1 MPRLLEPRHSCFAW
15 KAAVLRE
22 ILRGGCRRR
31 TSRSFGAC
39 EHRSRPHAGCHAID
53 QLESPPR
60 RICDPARRVGGARR
74 GGGAAAAIE
83 TDTIDGFW
91 QETWW
96 ALSLMMTVGFV
107 GPEPLTTAGKV
118 ISAVLMVT
126 GFALLAT
133 VTATIASIFV
143 REEERPEERT
153 LQTLEKRV
161 LAEVREV
168 NERLRRLEERLDER
182 GGQESTPHR
191 R

>member
-1 MPRLLEPRHSCFAW
+1 
-15 KAAVLRE
+15 
-22 ILRGGCRRR
+22 
-31 TSRSFGAC
+31 
-39 EHRSRPHAGCHAID
+39 
-53 QLESPPR
+53 
-60 RICDPARRVGGARR
+60 
-74 GGGAAAAIE
+74 
-83 TDTIDGFW
+83 
-91 QETWW
+91 
-96 ALSLMMTVGFV
+96 MTVGFV

>member
-1 MPRLLEPRHSCFAW
+1 MSDAMRLISLSRRHVRFVIPLAGLM
-15 KAAVLRE
+15 VLV
-22 ILRGGCRRR
+22 
-31 TSRSFGAC
+31 A
-39 EHRSRPHAGCHAID
+39 
-53 QLESPPR
+53 
-60 RICDPARRVGGARR
+60 
-74 GGGAAAAIE
+74 GGAAAAIE
-83 TDTIDGFW
+83 SDTIDGFW
-91 QETWW
+91 QGAWW

-107 GPEPLTTAGKV
+107 GSEPLTTGGKV

-143 REEERPEERT
+143 REEERPEQHT
-153 LQTLEKRV
+153 LQTLENRV

>member
-1 MPRLLEPRHSCFAW
+1 MRLISWSRRHVRFVIPL
-15 KAAVLRE
+15 AALVVLV
-22 ILRGGCRRR
+22 
-31 TSRSFGAC
+31 A
-39 EHRSRPHAGCHAID
+39 
-53 QLESPPR
+53 
-60 RICDPARRVGGARR
+60 
-74 GGGAAAAIE
+74 GGAAAAIE

-91 QETWW
+91 QGAWW

-107 GPEPLTTAGKV
+107 GPEPLTTGGKV

-153 LQTLEKRV
+153 LQTLENRV

-182 GGQESTPHR
+182 GDQESTPHR